1 MKKYNTPKKCKVGVT
16 GGGPA
21 RTFWF
26 GPFWKVLETSCSFR
40 EKSVQT
46 IDFQRGFQFVVFGFH
61 EQNDSGPS
69 QNRKYVLENFQ
80 YNQNRLLWIRGSR
93 LFLRKIKVVS
103 KQYCFENIF
112 ANYTFSFIP
121 LVKTHVLRTFFV
133 FSDIFQSNIALNHNC

>member
-1 MKKYNTPKKCKVGVT
+1 MRYRCH
-16 GGGPA
+16 GGWSSPH
-21 RTFWF
+21 
-26 GPFWKVLETSCSFR
+26 VLIWTILESTRNFTIFQ
-40 EKSVQT
+40 EKSIQT

-93 LFLRKIKVVS
+93 LFLRKIKVVV

-112 ANYTFSFIP
+112 CKLYIFFHSACKSACF
-121 LVKTHVLRTFFV
+121 RTYFLH
-133 FSDIFQSNIALNHNC
+133 FQSNIALNRNC